1 MVGTP
6 FAEAELPASVDGCLQ
21 SIRRRGDTRIAAA
34 VSLQQSQNFSKGGN
48 MEEVSCPVAT
58 APKKGGGGKKR
69 FELKKWQA
77 VAMWTWGGSPP
88 APPALPPRAGAP
100 PRYGRGR
107 LAAAG
112 DVDHRRG
119 LTGGGAPPTTSI
131 DTR

>member
-1 MVGTP
+1 
-6 FAEAELPASVDGCLQ
+6 
-21 SIRRRGDTRIAAA
+21 
-34 VSLQQSQNFSKGGN
+34 

-58 APKKGGGGKKR
+58 APKKGGGGEKR

-100 PRYGRGR
+100 PRYGPGLR